1 MTIRTLAA
9 LFGLSILGPFALLS
23 AGQSS
28 QPPDA
33 PTPGSSSTL
42 TLHADTRIVL
52 ADVTVTDRHGNPVHN
67 LPSSDFRVFDNGR
80 PQQLASFEERDDTSS
95 TLTAAP
101 AASAGVYSNNYQ
113 HLPPVLNVVVLDT
126 TNLELP
132 DQMYLRF
139 QLSKFVK
146 TLPQAQPIAVFERH
160 GDNAVLLQD
169 FTTNPTLLQAAI
181 ARALPRILLTGR
193 EYRSDTDTLRQI
205 GAYLSQVPGRK
216 NVLWFSGGSTAY
228 LLDGLSAL
236 SATPSAATASSPGAA
251 ASTPPTPFA
260 TPSIG
265 EGSGA
270 LREVYDEL
278 EAARV
283 AIYPIDARALTTE
296 GDVAMGPQHAEMN
309 DVAHATGGEAF
320 FNMNGLARIASHI
333 VSTDSSSYTLTY
345 SPRNFHYDNKWHK
358 IRITLKDSSLHLS
371 YRRGYFADKPHTLVP
386 NHHWRR
392 TFFANDPDEP
402 TKVMSPDLRRSPL
415 VFEAKVRPDAE
426 PPAPGAEFVP
436 LPHSAAVPKGT
447 TAFAVDYSL
456 STTALKPVTVDG
468 APRATVVFAILALD
482 SNGERV
488 AQSFDRVRFPL
499 NPGSPPKQLKVEQ
512 QIDLRKGGAFL
523 ALVVWDPGS
532 GRLGSL
538 EIPLKATARS
548 KSK

>member
-1 MTIRTLAA
+1 MPTRLLLA
-9 LFGLSILGPFALLS
+9 LLGLSILGPLAVLS

-28 QPPDA
+28 QPAAASP
-33 PTPGSSSTL
+33 PGSSSTL

-52 ADVTVTDRHGNPVHN
+52 ADVTVTDRHGNPVHH
-67 LPSSDFRVFDNGR
+67 LPASDFQVFDNDR
-80 PQQLASFEERDDTSS
+80 LQRLASFEERDDTSS
-95 TLTAAP
+95 TLSSAP
-101 AASAGVYSNNYQ
+101 AGPAGVFSNNYQ
-113 HLPPVLNVVVLDT
+113 HLPPILNVLVLDT

-132 DQMYLRF
+132 DQMYLRL

-146 TLPQAQPIAVFERH
+146 TLPRAQPIAIFERH

-169 FTTNPTLLQAAI
+169 FTTDPILLQAAV

-228 LLDGLSAL
+228 LLDGLAAL
-236 SATPSAATASSPGAA
+236 SAPAPSATSSSPGAA
-251 ASTPPTPFA
+251 AATPPTPFA

-265 EGSGA
+265 EGSGE

-283 AIYPIDARALTTE
+283 AIYPIDARALTFE
-296 GDVAMGPQHAEMN
+296 GDAAMGPQQAEMN
-309 DVAHATGGEAF
+309 DIARATGGEAF

-345 SPRNFHYDNKWHK
+345 SPRNFHYDNKWHR

-371 YRRGYFADKPHTLVP
+371 YRRGYFADKPHTLMP
-386 NHHWRR
+386 KHPGRK
-392 TFFANDPDEP
+392 TFLTGDSDEP
-402 TKVMSPDLRRSPL
+402 TKVMPPDLRSSPL
-415 VFEAKVRPDAE
+415 LFQAKVRRDAE
-426 PPAPGAEFVP
+426 PPDAEFVP
-436 LPHSAAVPKGT
+436 LPHPVAAAKGT

-456 STTALKPVTVDG
+456 STSALKPVPIDG
-468 APRATVVFAILALD
+468 APRATVIFAIIALD
-482 SNGERV
+482 GNGERV
-488 AQSFDRVRFPL
+488 AQSFDRVRFALSPD
-499 NPGSPPKQLKVEQ
+499 SPPKQLKVEQ
-512 QIDLRKGGAFL
+512 QIDLRKGSDFL

-538 EIPLKATARS
+538 EIPLHVHSPHQSR
-548 KSK
+548 